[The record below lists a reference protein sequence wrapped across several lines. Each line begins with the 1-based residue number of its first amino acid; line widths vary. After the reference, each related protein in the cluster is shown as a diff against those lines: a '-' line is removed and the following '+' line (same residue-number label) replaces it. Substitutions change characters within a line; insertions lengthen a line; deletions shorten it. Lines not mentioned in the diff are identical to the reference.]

1 LDAKIEQ
8 MRIVI
13 FFIFFFKISVLF
25 AQQKTAVLK
34 DTSFTNISAYQKE
47 KKKYPFIKMV
57 NPELPKSVKRKENIF
72 YKTIG
77 DRKLALAIF
86 YPKVKSKKPRPAV
99 LLIHGGG
106 WKTGD
111 KNQNYN
117 QAVKLAEN
125 GYVAITVEYRLSL
138 EAKYPAA
145 VLDVKAAVQWI
156 RINAKKYQINPNQ
169 IAAMG
174 FSAGGQLASL
184 LGATNN
190 EAIFKNETAVSDE
203 VQAVINV
210 DGILAFKHP
219 ESEEGA
225 SAALWLGGTYEEV
238 PQIWEQASALSH
250 VNKNAVPILF
260 INSANP
266 RFHAGR
272 TDMINKLNS
281 FSIYSAVHEFPNTP
295 HTFWLFEPW
304 FEPVMSHTLKFL
316 DRVFK

>member
-1 LDAKIEQ
+1 MKV
-8 MRIVI
+8 VI
-13 FFIFFFKISVLF
+13 FFLLIFQVNYVF
-25 AQQKTAVLK
+25 AQQKTVVLK
-34 DTSFTNISAYQKE
+34 DTSFTNQSAYQKD

-57 NPELPKSVKRKENIF
+57 NFKLPKSIKKKGNVI

-77 DRKLALAIF
+77 DRKLAVDVF
-86 YPKVKSKKPRPAV
+86 YTKGKANQARPAV

-106 WKTGD
+106 WKSGD
-111 KNQNYN
+111 KNQNYD
-117 QAVKLAEN
+117 QAIKLAEN

-145 VLDVKAAVQWI
+145 VLDVKSAVQWI
-156 RINAKKYQINPNQ
+156 RINAKKYQINPNK
-169 IAAMG
+169 IAVMG
-174 FSAGGQLASL
+174 FSAGGQLAAL
-184 LGATNN
+184 LGTTNN
-190 EAIFKNETAVSDE
+190 QAGFKDKFLVSDE

-219 ESEEGA
+219 ESEEGV
-225 SAALWLGGTYEEV
+225 SAALWLGGTYAET
-238 PQIWEQASALSH
+238 PQNWEQSSSLSH
-250 VNKNAVPILF
+250 VNKNSTPILF

-272 TDMINKLNS
+272 TDMINKLNH
-281 FSIYSAVHEFPNTP
+281 FSIYSEVHEFSDTP

-304 FEPVMSHTLKFL
+304 FEPVMNHTLKFL

>member
-1 LDAKIEQ
+1 
-8 MRIVI
+8 MRVITI
-13 FFIFFFKISVLF
+13 FFLLIFQASGVF
-25 AQQKTAVLK
+25 AQRKTVVLK
-34 DTSFTNISAYQKE
+34 DTSFTNQGAYQKE

-57 NPELPKSVKRKENIF
+57 NLELPKSVKKKESIF

-77 DRKLALAIF
+77 DRKLALDIF
-86 YPKVKSKKPRPAV
+86 YPKVKSKQTLPAV

-106 WKTGD
+106 WKSGD
-111 KNQNYN
+111 KNQNYD
-117 QAVKLAEN
+117 QAIKLAQN
-125 GYVAITVEYRLSL
+125 GYVAITVEYRMSL
-138 EAKYPAA
+138 EAQYPAA

-156 RINAKKYQINPNQ
+156 RKNANKYKINPNQ

-174 FSAGGQLASL
+174 FSAGGQLVAL
-184 LGATNN
+184 LGTTNSQT
-190 EAIFKNETAVSDE
+190 IFKNETAISDE

-219 ESEEGA
+219 ESEEGV
-225 SAALWLGGTYEEV
+225 SAALWLGGTYEEA
-238 PQIWEQASALSH
+238 PQNWVQASALSH

-260 INSANP
+260 INSAYP

-281 FSIYSAVHEFPNTP
+281 FSIYSEVHEFPNTP

-304 FEPVMSHTLKFL
+304 FEPVMNHSLKFL

>member
-1 LDAKIEQ
+1 

-13 FFIFFFKISVLF
+13 FFLLLFQISGLF
-25 AQQKTAVLK
+25 AQQKTVVLK
-34 DTSFTNISAYQKE
+34 DTSFTNQSAYQKE

-57 NPELPKSVKRKENIF
+57 NLLLPKSIKKKGNIV

-77 DRKLALAIF
+77 DRKLALDIF
-86 YPKVKSKKPRPAV
+86 YPKEKTKQTRAAV

-106 WKTGD
+106 WKSGD
-111 KNQNYN
+111 KNQNYD
-117 QAVKLAEN
+117 QAIKLAEN

-145 VLDVKAAVQWI
+145 ILDVKSAVQWI
-156 RINAKKYQINPNQ
+156 RINAKKYQINPNK
-169 IAAMG
+169 IAVMG
-174 FSAGGQLASL
+174 FSAGGQLAAL
-184 LGATNN
+184 LGTTYNV
-190 EAIFKNETAVSDE
+190 AIFKNESLVSDE

-210 DGILAFKHP
+210 DGLLAFKHP
-219 ESEEGA
+219 ESEEGV
-225 SAALWLGGTYEEV
+225 SAALWLGGTYNEAS
-238 PQIWEQASALSH
+238 QNWGQASALSH
-250 VNKNAVPILF
+250 INKNSTPILY

-272 TDMINKLNS
+272 TDMINKLKS
-281 FSIYSAVHEFPNTP
+281 FSIYSEVREFSDTP

-304 FEPVMSHTLKFL
+304 FEPVMNHTLKFL

>member
-1 LDAKIEQ
+1 

-13 FFIFFFKISVLF
+13 FFLLLFQISGLF
-25 AQQKTAVLK
+25 AQQKTVVLK
-34 DTSFTNISAYQKE
+34 DTSFTNQSAYQKE

-57 NPELPKSVKRKENIF
+57 NLLLPKSIKKKGNIV

-77 DRKLALAIF
+77 DKKLALDIF
-86 YPKVKSKKPRPAV
+86 YPKEKTKQTRAAV

-106 WKTGD
+106 WKSGD
-111 KNQNYN
+111 KNQNYD
-117 QAVKLAEN
+117 QAIKLAEN

-145 VLDVKAAVQWI
+145 ILDVKSAVQWI
-156 RINAKKYQINPNQ
+156 RINAKKYQINPNK
-169 IAAMG
+169 IAVMG
-174 FSAGGQLASL
+174 FSAGGQLAAL
-184 LGATNN
+184 LGTTNN
-190 EAIFKNETAVSDE
+190 MAIFKNESLVSDE

-210 DGILAFKHP
+210 DGLLAFKHP
-219 ESEEGA
+219 ESEEGI
-225 SAALWLGGTYEEV
+225 SAALWLGGTYNEA
-238 PQIWEQASALSH
+238 PQNWEQASALSH
-250 VNKNAVPILF
+250 VNKNSTPILF

-272 TDMINKLNS
+272 TDMINKLKS
-281 FSIYSAVHEFPNTP
+281 FSIYSEVREFSDTP

-304 FEPVMSHTLKFL
+304 FEPVMNHTLKFL

>member
-1 LDAKIEQ
+1 

-13 FFIFFFKISVLF
+13 FFLLLFQISGLF
-25 AQQKTAVLK
+25 AQQKSVVLK
-34 DTSFTNISAYQKE
+34 DTSFTNQSAYQKE

-57 NPELPKSVKRKENIF
+57 NLLLPKSIKKKENVV

-77 DRKLALAIF
+77 DRKLALDIF
-86 YPKVKSKKPRPAV
+86 YAKEKTKQTRAAV

-106 WKTGD
+106 WKSGD
-111 KNQNYN
+111 KNQNYD
-117 QAVKLAEN
+117 QAIKLAEN

-145 VLDVKAAVQWI
+145 ILDIKSAVQWI
-156 RINAKKYQINPNQ
+156 RINAKKYQINPNK
-169 IAAMG
+169 IAVMG
-174 FSAGGQLASL
+174 FSAGGQLAAL
-184 LGATNN
+184 LGTTNN
-190 EAIFKNETAVSDE
+190 QAIFKNESLFSDE

-210 DGILAFKHP
+210 DGLLAFKHP
-219 ESEEGA
+219 ESEEGV
-225 SAALWLGGTYEEV
+225 SAALWLGGTYNEA
-238 PQIWEQASALSH
+238 PQNWEQASALSH
-250 VNKNAVPILF
+250 VNKNSTPILF

-272 TDMINKLNS
+272 TDMISKLKS
-281 FSIYSAVHEFPNTP
+281 FSIYSEVREFPDTP

-304 FEPVMSHTLKFL
+304 FEPVMNHTLKFL

>member
-1 LDAKIEQ
+1 MKFLL
-8 MRIVI
+8 I
-13 FFIFFFKISVLF
+13 FLFIIADMSVF
-25 AQQKTAVLK
+25 AQTPSVLK
-34 DTSFTNISAYQKE
+34 DTSFTNYSAYQKE

-57 NPELPKSVKRKENIF
+57 NLELPKSIIKKENII

-77 DRKLALAIF
+77 DRKLAVDVF
-86 YPKVKSKKPRPAV
+86 YPKGKAKQARPAV

-106 WKTGD
+106 WKSGD
-111 KNQNYN
+111 KSQNYD
-117 QAVKLAEN
+117 QAIKLAEN
-125 GYVAITVEYRLSL
+125 GYVAITVEYRMSL

-156 RINAKKYQINPNQ
+156 RKNAKKYQINPNQ

-174 FSAGGQLASL
+174 FSAGGQLAAL
-184 LGATNN
+184 LGSTNN
-190 EAIFKNETAVSDE
+190 QVIFKNESEISDE

-219 ESEEGA
+219 ESEEGVSA
-225 SAALWLGGTYEEV
+225 SLWLGGTYEEA
-238 PQIWEQASALSH
+238 PQNWEQASALSH

-272 TDMINKLNS
+272 TDMITKLNQL
-281 FSIYSAVHEFPNTP
+281 SIYSEVHEFPDTP
-295 HTFWLFEPW
+295 HTFWIFDPW
-304 FEPVMSHTLKFL
+304 FEPVMNHTLKFL
-316 DRVFK
+316 ERVFK

>member
-1 LDAKIEQ
+1 

-13 FFIFFFKISVLF
+13 FFLILFEMSGLF
-25 AQQKTAVLK
+25 AQQKTVVLK
-34 DTSFTNISAYQKE
+34 DTSFTNQSAYQKE

-57 NPELPKSVKRKENIF
+57 NLLLPKSIKKKGNIV

-77 DRKLALAIF
+77 DRKLALDIF
-86 YPKVKSKKPRPAV
+86 YPKEKTKQTRAAV

-106 WKTGD
+106 WKSGD
-111 KNQNYN
+111 KNQNYD
-117 QAVKLAEN
+117 QAIKLAEN

-145 VLDVKAAVQWI
+145 ILDVKSAVQWI
-156 RINAKKYQINPNQ
+156 RINAKKYQINPNK
-169 IAAMG
+169 IAVMG
-174 FSAGGQLASL
+174 FSAGGQLAAL
-184 LGATNN
+184 LGTTNN
-190 EAIFKNETAVSDE
+190 MAIFKNESLVSDE

-210 DGILAFKHP
+210 DGLLAFKHP
-219 ESEEGA
+219 ESEEGV
-225 SAALWLGGTYEEV
+225 SAALWLGGTYNEA
-238 PQIWEQASALSH
+238 PQNWEQASALSH
-250 VNKNAVPILF
+250 VNKNSTPILF

-272 TDMINKLNS
+272 TDMINKLKS
-281 FSIYSAVHEFPNTP
+281 FSIYSEVREFPDTP

-304 FEPVMSHTLKFL
+304 FEPVMNHTLKFL

>member
-1 LDAKIEQ
+1 MDAKIEQ

-13 FFIFFFKISVLF
+13 FFIFFFKISGLF
-25 AQQKTAVLK
+25 AQQKIAVLK
-34 DTSFTNISAYQKE
+34 DTSFTNVSAYQKE

-57 NPELPKSVKRKENIF
+57 NLQLPKSVIKKENVN

-77 DRKLALAIF
+77 ERKLAVDIY
-86 YPKVKSKKPRPAV
+86 YPKSKAKKNRPAV
-99 LLIHGGG
+99 VLIHGGG
-106 WKTGD
+106 WKSGD
-111 KNQNYN
+111 KSQNYN
-117 QAVKLAEN
+117 QAVMLAKN
-125 GYVAITVEYRLSL
+125 GYVAITVEYRMSL

-145 VLDVKAAVQWI
+145 VLDIKSAIQWI
-156 RINAKKYQINPNQ
+156 RLEAKKYQINPNQ

-190 EAIFKNETAVSDE
+190 EAIFKNGIAVSDQ

-250 VNKNAVPILF
+250 VNKNTVPTLF
-260 INSANP
+260 MNSANP

-272 TDMINKLNS
+272 TDMIKKLKS
-281 FSIYSAVHEFPNTP
+281 FSIYSEVNEFPNTP

-304 FEPVMSHTLKFL
+304 FEPVMSHSLKFL
-316 DRVFK
+316 DRIFK

>member
-1 LDAKIEQ
+1 MRVLLIFLFIIAK
-8 MRIVI
+8 M
-13 FFIFFFKISVLF
+13 SVF
-25 AQQKTAVLK
+25 AQTPSVLK
-34 DTSFTNISAYQKE
+34 DTSFTNYSAYQKE

-57 NPELPKSVKRKENIF
+57 NLELPKSVIKKENII

-77 DRKLALAIF
+77 DRKLAVDFF
-86 YPKVKSKKPRPAV
+86 YPNGKAKQTRPAV

-106 WKTGD
+106 WKSGD
-111 KNQNYN
+111 KSQNYD
-117 QAVKLAEN
+117 QAIKLAEN
-125 GYVAITVEYRLSL
+125 GYVAITVEYRMSL

-156 RINAKKYQINPNQ
+156 RKNAKKYHINPNQ

-174 FSAGGQLASL
+174 FSAGGQLAAL
-184 LGATNN
+184 LATTNN
-190 EAIFKNETAVSDE
+190 QTIFKNEASISDE

-219 ESEEGA
+219 VSEEGV
-225 SAALWLGGTYEEV
+225 SAALWLGGTYEEA
-238 PQIWEQASALSH
+238 PQNWEQASALSH

-281 FSIYSAVHEFPNTP
+281 FSIYSEVHEFPDTP

-304 FEPVMSHTLKFL
+304 FEPVMNHTLKFL
-316 DRVFK
+316 DQVFN